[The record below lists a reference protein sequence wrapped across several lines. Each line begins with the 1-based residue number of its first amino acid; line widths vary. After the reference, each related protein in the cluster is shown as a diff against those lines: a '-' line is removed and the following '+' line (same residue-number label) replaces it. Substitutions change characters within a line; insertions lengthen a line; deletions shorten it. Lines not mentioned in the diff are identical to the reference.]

1 MKVRVIPRSR
11 REFARATHCAAS
23 WQVFIALVDYFQY
36 TYRSNSV
43 EFYFP
48 AISTSV
54 LVLTAALMALV
65 GQRLSFRARIFWP
78 SVVLVCFR

>member
-1 MKVRVIPRSR
+1 M
-11 REFARATHCAAS
+11 
-23 WQVFIALVDYFQY
+23 FIALVDYFQY

-65 GQRLSFRARIFWP
+65 GQRLR
-78 SVVLVCFR
+78 SVTLAPIVRVS

>member
-1 MKVRVIPRSR
+1 M
-11 REFARATHCAAS
+11 
-23 WQVFIALVDYFQY
+23 FIALVDYFQY

-54 LVLTAALMALV
+54 LVLAALGLV
-65 GQRLSFRARIFWP
+65 GQRLRSVTLVP
-78 SVVLVCFR
+78 SLGFASLTLP

>member
-1 MKVRVIPRSR
+1 MKSPQQRHDPAPLRSPP
-11 REFARATHCAAS
+11 APVAS

-36 TYRSNSV
+36 TYHSNSV